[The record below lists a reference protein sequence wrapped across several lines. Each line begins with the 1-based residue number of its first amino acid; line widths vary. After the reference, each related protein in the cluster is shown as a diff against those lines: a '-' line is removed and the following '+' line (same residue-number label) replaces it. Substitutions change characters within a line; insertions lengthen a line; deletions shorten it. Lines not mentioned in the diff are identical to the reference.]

1 MSVDDIG
8 EVTHYI
14 SPSVL
19 VRHTEQIRRIVDQV
33 GALDANQ
40 PIVINVQLPSETSTA
55 VAGHDSDRRSIDW
68 TAVIIFGLPTLLVLV
83 ISSFIFVG
91 CMTYTPP
98 PQPNITKHMENC
110 YAACG

>member
-1 MSVDDIG
+1 MSVDDRR
-8 EVTHYI
+8 EVTHYT
-14 SPSVL
+14 SPAVP
-19 VRHTEQIRRIVDQV
+19 VRHTEELRRLV

-40 PIVINVQLPSETSTA
+40 PIVINVQLPSETGTA
-55 VAGHDSDRRSIDW
+55 DTGNNSDRRGIDW

-98 PQPNITKHMENC
+98 PQPNIVKHLEHC